1 MYDPIELA
9 LGMNNERDEDMDPAR
24 YHPRLL
30 MIQRQKLVNAVS
42 LIGLTL
48 ETAEYLFEHDPV
60 ALKAIDEALEAI
72 GTPIKTLRN
81 RSVEWHREDAELFK
95 LEQLDGSTRTS
106 QRVGHTFLPVTEDG
120 IDAKSVEDYIE
131 EHLQSPD
138 GTWELVFFPNGEPRP
153 SGVAEDYMAMY
164 DADDFDRKERSI
176 SPMHLQELDYL
187 DVIADDTTEAEA
199 RMKRISE
206 VMDANARLAAVDN
219 ALDEIDQYVQ
229 PAKRPSRRSTRPRS
243 G

>member
-1 MYDPIELA
+1 
-9 LGMNNERDEDMDPAR
+9 MNNERDEDMDPA
-24 YHPRLL
+24 

-48 ETAEYLFEHDPV
+48 ETAEYLFEHDPI

-81 RSVEWHREDAELFK
+81 RSVEWHREDAEQFK
-95 LEQLDGSTRTS
+95 LEQLDGNTRTF
-106 QRVGHTFLPVTEDG
+106 QRVGHTFLPMTEDG
-120 IDAKSVEDYIE
+120 IDANSVEGYIE

-164 DADDFDRKERSI
+164 DADDWVEELDRKERSI

-187 DVIADDTTEAEA
+187 DVNTAPGATEAEA

-206 VMDANARLAAVDN
+206 VMDANARLAEVDN

-229 PAKRPSRRSTRPRS
+229 PWKRPSRRSTRPRS

>member
-1 MYDPIELA
+1 MINKVDENGKAAYDKVVGA
-9 LGMNNERDEDMDPAR
+9 L
-24 YHPRLL
+24 H
-30 MIQRQKLVNAVS
+30 V
-42 LIGLTL
+42 IGLTL
-48 ETAEYLFEHDPV
+48 ETAEYLREHDPQ
-60 ALKAIDEALEAI
+60 ALKQVDLALEAI
-72 GTPIKTLRN
+72 GTPVKLLRN
-81 RSVEWHREDAELFK
+81 RARKMHGEDEDNRLGYTFLTGDIRDGLISARSVE
-95 LEQLDGSTRTS
+95 
-106 QRVGHTFLPVTEDG
+106 
-120 IDAKSVEDYIE
+120 IYIE
-131 EHLQSPD
+131 DFLQSPD
-138 GTWELVFFPNGEPRP
+138 GSWEMVFFPHGEPQP
-153 SGVAEDYMAMY
+153 TGVTEDYMAMY

>member
-1 MYDPIELA
+1 
-9 LGMNNERDEDMDPAR
+9 MDPA
-24 YHPRLL
+24 

-48 ETAEYLFEHDPV
+48 ETAEYLFEHDPI

-95 LEQLDGSTRTS
+95 LEQLDGSTRTF

-164 DADDFDRKERSI
+164 DADDDEFDRKERSI

-187 DVIADDTTEAEA
+187 DVNTTEAQA